1 MLSLSA
7 GDVLFFSEGIGLKIV
22 PVMKA
27 DGTLGNTYEM
37 LAGNAMKALMT
48 REKNKLT
55 TQARQIDVLSEKIVI
70 TEIEEEG
77 E

>member
-1 MLSLSA
+1 
-7 GDVLFFSEGIGLKIV
+7 
-22 PVMKA
+22 
-27 DGTLGNTYEM
+27 
-37 LAGNAMKALMT
+37 MKALMT